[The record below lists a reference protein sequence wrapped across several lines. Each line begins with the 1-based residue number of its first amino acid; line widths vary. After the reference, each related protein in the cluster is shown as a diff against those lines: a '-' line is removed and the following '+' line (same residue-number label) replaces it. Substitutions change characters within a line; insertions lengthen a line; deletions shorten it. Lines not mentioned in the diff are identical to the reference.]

1 MHGIKTLSFK
11 WNRGTSFFF
20 IFSSQVLILD
30 TKLPP
35 CWTLTSDLDIVFPGI
50 HLYDTARY
58 PVFPRSLS
66 KRLIFPNFS
75 GVCLRTPVAFLHQ
88 SACKHVIPVRSPFF
102 RDSPDWN
109 ILPHPFIVF
118 FIFFLFCSLASQMF
132 GEFLLMTAL
141 QKFIPDSCTSDSL
154 SLAANPRVM
163 CRSLKTE
170 NRLWNI

>member
-35 CWTLTSDLDIVFPGI
+35 CWTLTSDLDIVFPRI
-50 HLYDTARY
+50 HLYDAARY

-118 FIFFLFCSLASQMF
+118 FIFFFVLFTCVSDVR
-132 GEFLLMTAL
+132 G
-141 QKFIPDSCTSDSL
+141 IPVDDGSPKIYSRQLHLWQLIISSKSSSDVSF
-154 SLAANPRVM
+154 P
-163 CRSLKTE
+163 
-170 NRLWNI
+170 